1 MHDFAGEGFQKR
13 HPRAKKKI
21 ARQPLTAVGPDEEW
35 SMDGH
40 DKLNRA
46 GFGIY
51 GIREKWTGRYHHY
64 RVLPSNRYA
73 AVIGVVFLE
82 CAKKRG
88 GAYSIFSFQFLPNVI
103 MKESQFKDR
112 VIEVQK
118 PAMLSHF
125 RKHYGA

>member
-1 MHDFAGEGFQKR
+1 MHDFHEEGFQNR
-13 HPRAKKKI
+13 HPLAKKKKI
-21 ARQPLTAVGPDEEW
+21 VRQPLTAIGPDEEW

-51 GIREKWTGRYHHY
+51 GIRDKYSANFLHY

-82 CAKKRG
+82 CAKIRG
-88 GAYSIFSFQFLPNVI
+88 GSCFTLAVVTDADDVVRRSPYSRL
-103 MKESQFKDR
+103 K
-112 VIEVQK
+112 
-118 PAMLSHF
+118 
-125 RKHYGA
+125 